1 MRTRPPMQRSHE
13 ARSHDAIVLDLDG
26 TLLSEAG
33 AVHPRNRAALAAAA
47 DAGVRVM
54 IATGRSSLSAHPIL
68 EELGLET
75 PAVVFNG
82 AGLYSHRDRRML
94 EERVLS
100 NRTLARA
107 LALGRERDWLTVLMT
122 SDRKLSL
129 HPRDALEERA
139 LASMHGLAFAARDEL
154 RAECVVRVTFFS
166 RDHGRSAEFG
176 EEVEDAIGEPV
187 YVTHFP
193 LSVLASHRESPLQ
206 VVDVHPPCRGKGEAL
221 RILEE
226 NYGIP
231 AGRVVA
237 VGDATNDLPM
247 LEAAGLAVAMG
258 DGMEEARAIAHRVIA
273 GCDTTAIA
281 DLVEELFLGASTTRD
296 GSSATPVPA

>member
-1 MRTRPPMQRSHE
+1 MQRSHE

-166 RDHGRSAEFG
+166 RDHGRSSEFG
-176 EEVEDAIGEPV
+176 EEVEDAIGEPI

-281 DLVEELFLGASTTRD
+281 ELVEELFLGASTTRD

>member
-1 MRTRPPMQRSHE
+1 MT
-13 ARSHDAIVLDLDG
+13 RSHDAIVLDLDG
-26 TLLSEAG
+26 TLLTESG
-33 AVHPRNRAALAAAA
+33 AVHPRNRAALAAAV

-68 EELGLET
+68 EELDLET

-129 HPRDALEERA
+129 HPRDAVEEQA
-139 LASMHGLAFAARDEL
+139 LASMHGLAFAARGEL
-154 RAECVVRVTFFS
+154 RAEYVVRVTYFS
-166 RDHGRSAEFG
+166 RDHGRSSEFG
-176 EEVEDAIGEPV
+176 EEVEEAIGEPV

-206 VVDVHPPCRGKGEAL
+206 VVDVHPPCRGKAEAL

-226 NYGIP
+226 HYGIP
-231 AGRVVA
+231 ARCVVA

-258 DGMEEARAIAHRVIA
+258 DGMEEARKAAHRVVA

-281 DLVEELFLGASTTRD
+281 ELVEELFLLG
-296 GSSATPVPA
+296 SATQSRA